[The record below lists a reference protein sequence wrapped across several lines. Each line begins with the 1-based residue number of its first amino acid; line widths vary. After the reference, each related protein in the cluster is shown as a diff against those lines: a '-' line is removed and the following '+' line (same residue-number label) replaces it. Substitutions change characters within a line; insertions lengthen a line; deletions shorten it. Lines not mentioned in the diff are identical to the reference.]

1 MSSARRR
8 VLRHQ
13 PGPARGAGAGGV
25 EVARCRLGRRQ
36 QGQLEQASREVP
48 GVRRFEPGLCGVQ
61 HGQGKGRERGF
72 GGREKEELKWI
83 EGFAAREKKQTF
95 SAKIFE
101 EKNSTPQLLN
111 SKNSNQKQ
119 VNMSVA
125 IIPMAHDFGWSPTT
139 SGLVQSA
146 FFAGYALT
154 QVPGGYQ
161 AAKRGGAV
169 ILPLGVALW
178 SMATAAVPLA
188 ADTGALPLLLL
199 CRAAVGAGE
208 GLAPSS
214 ATDMIARATPPSER
228 ARTVSFVFG
237 GLHAGSLVGLL
248 AAPPLIDAFG
258 WRAVFYGFG
267 GVGLLWCLWWRSVLD
282 GVARDEPGTRA
293 KLAHAADE
301 GTNDDGSTS
310 SYSSS
315 SSSGSGSSSEDDDE
329 SEAQVVVGAKEL
341 LAHGKKA
348 AAKSDGTLSS
358 SSSSER
364 VPWRAFLRNGPY
376 RALAATHFANNW
388 LHYALMAWL
397 PTYFRDTL
405 SLSLD
410 QAAAV
415 SLLPPA
421 AALAVA
427 SAAGPLADAL
437 LEAGVS
443 LGAARK
449 AAQAAAFL
457 PPAAAL
463 VAAGTLARGDGPMT
477 VALIA
482 AALGL
487 SSFSLAGLYCN
498 HADLSPRYA
507 PLLLGGTTA
516 VGAVP
521 GVVGVAAT
529 GFLLDA
535 SGGDWSLALFA
546 PTSALLVLGT
556 AIFTLWGS
564 AEEQEWEG
572 DDGPLWIE
580 TAWGQLVNGGGGGDG
595 GGSGNGSENGKGE

>member
-1 MSSARRR
+1 
-8 VLRHQ
+8 
-13 PGPARGAGAGGV
+13 
-25 EVARCRLGRRQ
+25 
-36 QGQLEQASREVP
+36 
-48 GVRRFEPGLCGVQ
+48 
-61 HGQGKGRERGF
+61 
-72 GGREKEELKWI
+72 
-83 EGFAAREKKQTF
+83 
-95 SAKIFE
+95 
-101 EKNSTPQLLN
+101 
-111 SKNSNQKQ
+111 
-119 VNMSVA
+119 MSVA
-125 IIPMAHDFGWSPTT
+125 IIPMAQDFGWSPTT

-161 AAKRGGAV
+161 AAKRGGAAV
-169 ILPLGVALW
+169 LPLGVALW
-178 SMATAAVPLA
+178 SAATAAVPLA
-188 ADTGALPLLLL
+188 AGTGALPLLLL

-208 GLAPSS
+208 GVASSS
-214 ATDMIARATPPSER
+214 ATDMIARATPPAER

-237 GLHAGSLVGLL
+237 GLHMGSLVGLL
-248 AAPPLIDAFG
+248 AAPPLIDALG

-267 GVGLLWCLWWRSVLD
+267 GVGLLWCAWWRSVLE
-282 GVARDEPGTRA
+282 GVARDEPRA
-293 KLAHAADE
+293 RARLAHAAGE
-301 GTNDDGSTS
+301 VTNDDGT
-310 SYSSS
+310 
-315 SSSGSGSSSEDDDE
+315 
-329 SEAQVVVGAKEL
+329 
-341 LAHGKKA
+341 
-348 AAKSDGTLSS
+348 TS
-358 SSSSER
+358 SSSSEDEAEDAR

-388 LHYALMAWL
+388 LHYVLMAWL

-437 LEAGVS
+437 LEAGVP
-443 LGAARK
+443 LVTARK

-463 VAAGTLARGDGPMT
+463 VAAGTLARGDGPAT
-477 VALIA
+477 VALVA

-535 SGGDWSLALFA
+535 SGGDWELALFA

-556 AIFTLWGS
+556 VVFTLWGS
-564 AEEQEWEG
+564 AEEQDWEA

-580 TAWGQLVNGGGGGDG
+580 TAWEKLVKGEGGGGEG
-595 GGSGNGSENGKGE
+595 GEKGE

>member
-1 MSSARRR
+1 
-8 VLRHQ
+8 
-13 PGPARGAGAGGV
+13 
-25 EVARCRLGRRQ
+25 
-36 QGQLEQASREVP
+36 
-48 GVRRFEPGLCGVQ
+48 
-61 HGQGKGRERGF
+61 
-72 GGREKEELKWI
+72 
-83 EGFAAREKKQTF
+83 
-95 SAKIFE
+95 
-101 EKNSTPQLLN
+101 
-111 SKNSNQKQ
+111 
-119 VNMSVA
+119 MSVA

-178 SMATAAVPLA
+178 SAATAAVPLA
-188 ADTGALPLLLL
+188 AGTGALPLLLL

-214 ATDMIARATPPSER
+214 ATDMIARATPPAER

-248 AAPPLIDAFG
+248 AAPPLIDALG

-267 GVGLLWCLWWRSVLD
+267 GVGLLWCLWWRQVLE
-282 GVARDEPGTRA
+282 GVARDEPRTRA

-301 GTNDDGSTS
+301 ITNDDGSTS
-310 SYSSS
+310 SASPSSS
-315 SSSGSGSSSEDDDE
+315 SSSEG
-329 SEAQVVVGAKEL
+329 EAGDA
-341 LAHGKKA
+341 
-348 AAKSDGTLSS
+348 
-358 SSSSER
+358 ER
-364 VPWRAFLRNGPY
+364 VPWRAFLRSGPY

-388 LHYALMAWL
+388 LHYVLMAWL

-437 LEAGVS
+437 LEAGVP

-463 VAAGTLARGDGPMT
+463 IAAGTLARGDGPAT
-477 VALIA
+477 VALVA

-498 HADLSPRYA
+498 HADLSPWYA

-521 GVVGVAAT
+521 GVLGVAAT
-529 GFLLDA
+529 GYLLDA

-556 AIFTLWGS
+556 VVFTVWGS
-564 AEEQEWEG
+564 AEEQDWEA
-572 DDGPLWIE
+572 DDGPLWVE
-580 TAWGQLVNGGGGGDG
+580 TKWERLVGGGEDGGGGGKAC
-595 GGSGNGSENGKGE
+595 ENGEEGKKDE